1 MLCKV
6 KCQHRKEQFPFLG
19 DENWLGGRCAVRE
32 PSKRRWY
39 LTRNRAFKEMD
50 CLNRDGGFA
59 DLCHLPSL
67 PSLVWIIKNLKK
79 PWRGWWWKQALQ
91 KSGLTQQGRAFK
103 ASPDPQSLRQTRL
116 LLILSSS
123 SHSYCKTDAENEKFQ
138 WAKTCKRERKT
149 WKFPPIIPSLKEPG
163 YIYLSNTSHCVD
175 SIGELFKCHAEV
187 LNIAV

>member
-1 MLCKV
+1 MSIS
-6 KCQHRKEQFPFLG
+6 
-19 DENWLGGRCAVRE
+19 GREAARE
-32 PSKRRWY
+32 ICSKRALQEEMVSNSEQSLQRNGLLKQRWRFCWFVSF
-39 LTRNRAFKEMD
+39 TISAQP
-50 CLNRDGGFA
+50 
-59 DLCHLPSL
+59 HLDY
-67 PSLVWIIKNLKK
+67 KNLKK

-123 SHSYCKTDAENEKFQ
+123 SHSYCNTEAENEKFQ

-163 YIYLSNTSHCVD
+163 YIYLSKTSCCVD
-175 SIGELFKCHAEV
+175 SIGELFKCHGEV